1 MKRTG
6 FTLIEL
12 LVVIAIIGILAAI
25 LLPALAR
32 AREAARRSSCANNLK
47 QMGLALKM
55 YSGES
60 PSEKLPAMAYRY
72 DDGVTS
78 QARDCSLPGFPPVSG
93 ESSSASFFWNP
104 DQMYPEYIS
113 DMNLIVCPSDS
124 DADLDIFKNEAGE
137 NFLVQHCL
145 QNQDND
151 LNEDWM
157 ALATSYNY
165 FGWVIDKG
173 DDNPLYLD
181 QSSGRPVS
189 LQVDAV
195 IGMALAFTT
204 TLFGG
209 TPSYFGL
216 SIVDNDLTPS
226 PAFFQANP
234 GTTLG
239 NGNGEVI
246 YRLREGIERF
256 LITDV
261 NNAAASGIAQSEL
274 PVMWDVVSTA
284 SYEFNHIPGGANV
297 LYMDGHVEFLK
308 YPGKYPVSKGAAAAA
323 GILTADLAMSGL
335 K

>member
-72 DDGVTS
+72 DDGVIS
-78 QARDCSLPGFPPVSG
+78 QARDCSLPGFPSVSG
-93 ESSSASFFWNP
+93 ESSSVSFFWNP
-104 DQMYPEYIS
+104 DQMFPEYIS
-113 DMNLIVCPSDS
+113 DMNLILCPSDP
-124 DADLDIFKNEAGE
+124 DADPDTFENEAGE

-145 QNQDND
+145 QNPGND

-173 DDNPLYLD
+173 DDTPMYLD
-181 QSSGRPVS
+181 QSSVRPVS

-195 IGMALAFTT
+195 IGTSLAFTT
-204 TLFGG
+204 TLFGE
-209 TPSYFGL
+209 TPSYSG
-216 SIVDNDLTPS
+216 STIVDNDITPN
-226 PAFFQANP
+226 PAFFMANP
-234 GTTLG
+234 GATLG

-246 YRLREGIERF
+246 HRLREGIERI

-261 NNAAASGIAQSEL
+261 NNSAASAIAQSEL
-274 PVMWDVVSTA
+274 PVMWDTVSTV
-284 SYEFNHIPGGANV
+284 SYEFNHIPGGSNV

-308 YPGKYPVSKGAAAAA
+308 YPGIYPVSKGAAAAT
-323 GILTADLAMSGL
+323 GTLTADLAVSGL